1 MRESSSLSRSTKII
15 EKKVN
20 IMTVEEWRKYYG
32 DETLTEEQIIER
44 LEQDKQKFDNDVDT
58 IVGGYEKL
66 DMDRFIKR
74 IGGQEKIDQMKRI
87 NEAADK
93 LKSVYGNVSKK
104 EEEINKIETMENIE
118 EWKKGFMDG
127 FEEAYKR
134 IYGK

>member
-1 MRESSSLSRSTKII
+1 L
-15 EKKVN
+15 
-20 IMTVEEWRKYYG
+20 
-32 DETLTEEQIIER
+32 
-44 LEQDKQKFDNDVDT
+44 
-58 IVGGYEKL
+58 
-66 DMDRFIKR
+66 FIKR
-74 IGGQEKIDQMKRI
+74 IGGQEKIDQMKHI

-104 EEEINKIETMENIE
+104 EEEIKKIETMENIE

>member
-1 MRESSSLSRSTKII
+1 MSELDAYKKYLGDNNLSDEEVLRRYNQ
-15 EKKVN
+15 EKENFNSEVNKVADD
-20 IMTVEEWRKYYG
+20 Y
-32 DETLTEEQIIER
+32 D
-44 LEQDKQKFDNDVDT
+44 
-58 IVGGYEKL
+58 KL
-66 DMDRFIKR
+66 DMDLFIKR

-104 EEEINKIETMENIE
+104 EEEIKKIETKENIE

>member
-1 MRESSSLSRSTKII
+1 
-15 EKKVN
+15 
-20 IMTVEEWRKYYG
+20 MTVEEWRKYYG
-32 DETLTEEQIIER
+32 DETLTDEQIIER
-44 LEQDKQKFDNDVDT
+44 LNQDKQKFDNDVNK
-58 IVGGYEKL
+58 IFEGYDKL
-66 DMDRFIKR
+66 DMDLFIKR
-74 IGGQEKIDQMKRI
+74 IGGQEKIDQMKQI

-104 EEEINKIETMENIE
+104 EEENKKIETMENIE

>member
-1 MRESSSLSRSTKII
+1 MSELEAYKKYLGDQNLSDEEVLRRYNQ
-15 EKKVN
+15 EKENFNSEVNKVA
-20 IMTVEEWRKYYG
+20 
-32 DETLTEEQIIER
+32 D
-44 LEQDKQKFDNDVDT
+44 
-58 IVGGYEKL
+58 GYDKL
-66 DMDRFIKR
+66 DMDLFIKR
-74 IGGQEKIDQMKRI
+74 IGGQEKINQMKQI

-104 EEEINKIETMENIE
+104 EEEIKKIETMENIE

>member
-1 MRESSSLSRSTKII
+1 
-15 EKKVN
+15 
-20 IMTVEEWRKYYG
+20 MTVEEWRKYYG

-58 IVGGYEKL
+58 IVSGYEKL

-104 EEEINKIETMENIE
+104 EEEIKKFETKENID

>member
-1 MRESSSLSRSTKII
+1 
-15 EKKVN
+15 
-20 IMTVEEWRKYYG
+20 MTVEKWRKYYG

-44 LEQDKQKFDNDVDT
+44 LEQDKQKFDNDVDN

-66 DMDRFIKR
+66 DMDRFIQR

-104 EEEINKIETMENIE
+104 EEEIKKIETMENIE

>member
-1 MRESSSLSRSTKII
+1 M
-15 EKKVN
+15 
-20 IMTVEEWRKYYG
+20 
-32 DETLTEEQIIER
+32 
-44 LEQDKQKFDNDVDT
+44 KQ
-58 IVGGYEKL
+58 
-66 DMDRFIKR
+66 
-74 IGGQEKIDQMKRI
+74 I

-104 EEEINKIETMENIE
+104 EEEIKKIETMENIE